1 MKLDGPVSKRLTLRL
16 NAKQWEIVSEVAK
29 RTNLTP
35 AEVMRGAIYTLSDRL
50 PRGWADRMNDPPED
64 FQNDVRRLWKEIN
77 SIGVNIN
84 QLARLAHMSSDTELM
99 DIVLHTQEELRQL
112 NEVVERYV
120 RHNGR

>member
-1 MKLDGPVSKRLTLRL
+1 MRLDGPVKKRLTLRL
-16 NAKQWEIVSEVAK
+16 NAEQWHIISEVAK

-35 AEVMRGAIYTLSDRL
+35 AEVMRGAIHTLSDCL
-50 PRGWADRMNDPPED
+50 PPGWAGRMNDPPED

-84 QLARLAHMSSDTELM
+84 QLARLAHMSGATDLM
-99 DIVLHTQEELRQL
+99 DIVLHTQEELRRL

-120 RHNGR
+120 CHNGR

>member
-16 NAKQWEIVSEVAK
+16 NAEQWEVVSEVAK

-50 PRGWADRMNDPPED
+50 PRGWAERMNDPPED

-84 QLARLAHMSSDTELM
+84 QLSRLAHTSGDAELM
-99 DIVLHTQEELRQL
+99 GIIRLAQKDLRRL
-112 NEVVERYV
+112 KEAVGRYV
-120 RHNGR
+120 RHNSR

>member
-50 PRGWADRMNDPPED
+50 PRGWADRMNDPPEG

-112 NEVVERYV
+112 NEVMERYV

>member
-16 NAKQWEIVSEVAK
+16 NAEQWEVVSEVAK

-50 PRGWADRMNDPPED
+50 PRGWADRMDDPPED